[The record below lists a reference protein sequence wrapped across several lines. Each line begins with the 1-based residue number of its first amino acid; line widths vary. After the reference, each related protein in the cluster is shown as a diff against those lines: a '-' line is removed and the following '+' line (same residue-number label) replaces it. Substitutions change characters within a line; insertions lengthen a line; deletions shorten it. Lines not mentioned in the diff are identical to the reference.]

1 LPQEELRIGVFVCDC
16 GLNIAGSVDCEEVR
30 KSAEELPGV
39 VVSVRNKYTC
49 ADPGQEEIKRYIH
62 EYHLNRVVVASCT
75 PRMHEPTFRNCVAE
89 AGLNPYLLEM
99 ANIREQCSWIH
110 LHDREAATKKAKD
123 IVKIAVAKTTLLQPQ
138 EDTTI
143 PITDAALV
151 IGGGVAG
158 IQAALDLAD
167 AGHQVYL
174 VEKQPS
180 IGGVMAQL
188 DKTFPTMDCSI
199 CVLGPKMMDV
209 GRHPRINL
217 MAYSEVEKISGY
229 VGNFNVRVRKKARYV
244 DETECNS
251 CDKCAEVCPVVIP
264 DAFQQ
269 GFSSCKA
276 AYIPFPQAVPSA
288 YVIDMEHCLG
298 NNPITCGKCID
309 VCEKECIDLNM
320 QDELIDINVGVV
332 IVATGMDVY
341 DPTALDEYGYTR
353 SENVITTLE
362 FERLICGGGPTEGQL
377 VRPSDLQTPK
387 RIGFIQCVGSRT
399 DNRGNPYCSNV
410 CCMNTIKDSLLINE
424 HYPGTEIYVFY
435 MDIRA
440 YGKGFEDLYRRSKE
454 AGVHYIRGLPGDVVE
469 EPTTKNL
476 KLRVENTTTSRVE
489 EHELDMVVL
498 SVGLQ
503 PSDELKHL
511 TSIVNISQTADGF
524 VMEAHPKLRPVDAP
538 TPGIFFAGSVEAP
551 KDIKDS
557 VTQAGAAVARS
568 SILLN
573 SGTIRGD
580 AIKAVVNLEQ
590 CNSCGVCAR
599 VCPYGAIEVDV
610 KAKSG
615 AHVIE
620 AACAG
625 CGACAAE
632 CRFEAITI
640 RHFEDEQILAQ
651 ISAALQEEAEQKII
665 TFLCNWCSYAASDL
679 AGVSRFQ
686 YPPNN
691 RFIRV
696 MCSARVDE
704 SFIWHAF
711 KLGAPVVLLS
721 GCHIGDCHYISA
733 NHWTMR
739 RADRLWNRM
748 DKLGIRPERLQLEWI
763 SAAEGPRFA
772 QIMRDLED
780 MRGKVTADEIEHSKK
795 LLATAESPKA
805 DKAEEKEDTQPTR
818 TPRIAG
824 DSLKCL
830 HCGYEYPV
838 PAEHREGIRERA
850 CPKCKSNSVRKIS
863 AEK

>member
-1 LPQEELRIGVFVCDC
+1 MIQDELRIGVFVCDC
-16 GLNIAGSVDCEEVR
+16 GLNIAGSVDCEQVR

-39 VVSVRNKYTC
+39 VASVGNKYTC
-49 ADPGQEEIKRYIH
+49 ADPGQEEIKRHIR
-62 EYHLNRVVVASCT
+62 EYNLNRVVVASCT
-75 PRMHEPTFRNCVAE
+75 PRMHEPTFCNCVAE

-99 ANIREQCSWIH
+99 ANIREQCSWVH
-110 LHDREAATKKAKD
+110 LHDREAATEKAKD
-123 IVKIAVAKTTLLQPQ
+123 IVKIAVTKARLLQPH

-180 IGGVMAQL
+180 VGGIMARL

-209 GRHPRINL
+209 GRHPRIKL
-217 MAYSEVEKISGY
+217 MVYSEVEEISGY
-229 VGNFNVRVRKKARYV
+229 VGNFKVRVRKKARYV

-251 CDKCAEVCPVVIP
+251 CAKCVEVCPVVLP
-264 DAFQQ
+264 DEFQQ
-269 GFSSCKA
+269 GFSSRKA
-276 AYIPFPQAVPSA
+276 AYIPFPQAVPSS
-288 YVIDMEHCLG
+288 YLIDMEHCLG

-309 VCEKECIDLNM
+309 VCEKDCIDLNM
-320 QDELIDINVGVV
+320 QDELVEIDVGV
-332 IVATGMDVY
+332 IITATGMDIY

-353 SENVITTLE
+353 FENVITTIE
-362 FERLICGGGPTEGQL
+362 FERLICGGGPTEGRL
-377 VRPSDLQTPK
+377 VRPSDLQPPK

-399 DNRGNPYCSNV
+399 ENRGNPYCSNV

-424 HYPGTEIYVFY
+424 HYPDTEVYVFY

-440 YGKGFEDLYRRSKE
+440 YGKGFEDLFRRSKE
-454 AGVHYIRGLPGDVVE
+454 VGVRYIRGLPGEVTEDPE
-469 EPTTKNL
+469 TKNL

-503 PSDELKHL
+503 PSEDLKHL
-511 TSIVNISQTADGF
+511 TTMINISQTADGF

-538 TPGIFFAGSVEAP
+538 TPGIFFAGSVESP

-568 SILLN
+568 SILLS
-573 SGTIRGD
+573 SGTARAD
-580 AIKAVVNLEQ
+580 AIKAVVDLEK
-590 CNSCGVCAR
+590 CTSCGVCAR
-599 VCPYGAIEVDV
+599 VCPFGAIEVDV
-610 KAKSG
+610 KAKTG
-615 AHVIE
+615 AHVIT

-632 CRFEAITI
+632 CRFQAITI
-640 RHFEDEQILAQ
+640 QHFEDDLILAQ
-651 ISAALQEEAEQKII
+651 INAALGEETEKKII
-665 TFLCNWCSYAASDL
+665 SFLCNWCSYAAGDV
-679 AGVSRFQ
+679 AGISRLQ

-691 RFIRV
+691 RFIRT
-696 MCSARVDE
+696 MCSARVDAR
-704 SFIWHAF
+704 FIWHAF
-711 KLGAPVVLLS
+711 KLGAPLVLLS

-733 NHWTMR
+733 NHWTMK
-739 RADRLWNRM
+739 RADKLWGRM

-772 QIMRDLED
+772 HIMRDLED
-780 MRGKVTADEIEHSKK
+780 MRQKVTPDEIEHTRKV
-795 LLATAESPKA
+795 LASEEAI
-805 DKAEEKEDTQPTR
+805 AEEPTEDEQ
-818 TPRIAG
+818 
-824 DSLKCL
+824 
-830 HCGYEYPV
+830 E
-838 PAEHREGIRERA
+838 
-850 CPKCKSNSVRKIS
+850 
-863 AEK
+863 